1 MGAGMAKMVW
11 ICSVCGRQHD
21 TKDAAEGCE
30 EQHQTRHQV
39 RIKALAFAPGFPRRI
54 PNEVILQ
61 LSDNDLDFALYHFVH
76 HGPRGV

>member
-1 MGAGMAKMVW
+1 MAKMVW

-39 RIKALAFAPGFPRRI
+39 RVKSLGFTPEHPRI
-54 PNEVILQ
+54 PMRVVLQ
-61 LSDNDLDFALYHFVH
+61 LSDNDFDYALYHFVC
-76 HGPRGV
+76 HGPTGV